1 MALLSDAF
9 HMLFDMLAYVMAFAA
24 SYTAERF
31 DRAEQWS
38 HGLHRLE
45 PVAVYVVQCGEMSLS
60 ERGAFYHL
68 LGDAGGSVA
77 VVGSTIAVSEFD
89 LPIADPLAALFI
101 GALVLDFGRR

>member
-1 MALLSDAF
+1 M
-9 HMLFDMLAYVMAFAA
+9 
-24 SYTAERF
+24 
-31 DRAEQWS
+31 
-38 HGLHRLE
+38 
-45 PVAVYVVQCGEMSLS
+45 YVVQCGEMSLS